1 MMNNRAEI
9 GIICAMQ
16 VEIDG
21 YLSQMTEK
29 NEITVSGIRFY
40 YGILAKK
47 TVVLAL
53 CGIGKVFAA
62 MCAQTMILKFSPKC
76 IINTGVAGS
85 LSEKIG
91 IGGTVIASE
100 VLQHDMDTSAIGDPV
115 GMISGI
121 NVIELP
127 TSERLTEIM
136 ARASEEL
143 GFSYILGKVASGD
156 QFISTKEKKAWIK
169 DTFGAS
175 ACEMEGA
182 AIGQVCY
189 VNNVEFCVLRAIS
202 DGGDENASLDY
213 PKFVREASARAV
225 AIMSRAISFI

>member
-1 MMNNRAEI
+1 MNKKAEI

-21 YLSQMTEK
+21 YLSKMAEK
-29 NEITVSGIRFY
+29 EEIEISGIHFY
-40 YGILAKK
+40 HGVLCEK

-62 MCAQTMILKFSPKC
+62 MCAQTMILEFSPSC
-76 IINTGVAGS
+76 VINTGVAGT
-85 LSEKIG
+85 LSEKIS

-115 GMISGI
+115 GLISGI

-127 TSERLTEIM
+127 CSEEISKIM
-136 ARASEEL
+136 ARAAEEL
-143 GFSYILGKVASGD
+143 KLPYIFGKIASGD
-156 QFISTKEKKAWIK
+156 QFISTKEKKEWIK

-189 VNNVEFCVLRAIS
+189 VNNVNFCVLRAIS
-202 DGGDENASLDY
+202 DGGDESAAFDY
-213 PKFVREASARAV
+213 PKFVKEASARAV
-225 AIMSRAISFI
+225 AIMCRALKEI

>member
-1 MMNNRAEI
+1 MNKKAEI

-16 VEIDG
+16 VEIEG
-21 YLSQMTEK
+21 YLSKMTEK
-29 NEITVSGIRFY
+29 AEITISGIRFY
-40 YGILAKK
+40 YGVLCEK

-62 MCAQTMILKFSPKC
+62 MCAQTMILEFSPEC
-76 IINTGVAGS
+76 IINTGVAGT
-85 LSEKIG
+85 LSENIS
-91 IGGTVIASE
+91 IGGTVIATE

-115 GMISGI
+115 GLISGI

-127 TSERLTEIM
+127 CSERIINIM
-136 ARASEEL
+136 ASAAEEL
-143 GFSYILGKVASGD
+143 KLPYILGKIASGD
-156 QFISTKEKKAWIK
+156 RFVSAKDKKEWIK

-189 VNNVEFCVLRAIS
+189 VNNVNFCVLRAIS
-202 DGGDENASLDY
+202 DGGDENASFDY
-213 PKFVREASARAV
+213 PKFVKEASARAV
-225 AIMSRAISFI
+225 AVTCLALKYL